1 MKRSSIASLLSTVSL
16 ALIASSAHAVTE
28 MTGNTDGGAF
38 FRIVV
43 PDAWNGDLVIW
54 NHGFSLSPI
63 GPVSDLGPL
72 AALQLSEGYAVAASS
87 YQQFG
92 WALFKTKNDMQNMYS
107 VFKANFGEPNQVFL
121 NGASLGG
128 IVTAQL
134 IENAHIGNVVGAYP
148 ICGAL
153 AGSRNWDAGIDIR
166 LVYDAI
172 CANTPA
178 AFIDGGGTG
187 LPAPGFPTYVIPPGS
202 SPLDNEVTMAL
213 KINACMGILTPPNF
227 RTPQQQ
233 ANLVAFL
240 TETGLPGS
248 FILIDMGFALFGLS
262 DLIWNRAKLDGKQGM
277 GNIGVTY
284 DIPAI
289 DASIERV
296 ATNPGAANRLGRN
309 YTPSGAVGN
318 VKIVSLHTDQDGLVI
333 VENESDYAEV
343 VPASNLTTAIVV
355 EGAPSHCGFTD
366 AEVVSGWESLR
377 GWVAGQP
384 QPTAASLQGTCQFL
398 AAGGAGVPVPGPCRI
413 DSSYVIDDMDGRV
426 PPR

>member
-1 MKRSSIASLLSTVSL
+1 MKRINIALLSLAVLL
-16 ALIASSAHAVTE
+16 ALFTTSAHALTE

-38 FRIVV
+38 FKIVV
-43 PDAWNGDLVIW
+43 PDDWNGDLVIW

-72 AALQLSEGYAVAASS
+72 APLQLSEGYAVAASS

-107 VFKANFGEPNQVFL
+107 VFKANFGEPNQVYL

-134 IENAHIGNVVGAYP
+134 IEKAHIGNVVGAYP
-148 ICGAL
+148 ICGAV

-166 LVYDAI
+166 LIYDAV
-172 CANTPA
+172 CANTPS
-178 AFIDGGGTG
+178 AFIDGGGKG
-187 LPAPGFPTYVIPPGS
+187 LPAPGFPTYVIPPGT
-202 SPLDNEVTMAL
+202 SPFDNEVTMAL
-213 KINACMGILTPPNF
+213 KANACMGILTPEEF

-233 ANLVAFL
+233 ANLVAYL
-240 TETGLPGS
+240 TETELPAS
-248 FILIDMGFALFGLS
+248 FILTDMGFALFGLS
-262 DLIWNRAKLDGKQGM
+262 DLIWNKAKLAGKQGM

-284 DIPAI
+284 DVPAI

-296 ATNPGAANRLGRN
+296 ATNPGGANRLGRN
-309 YTPSGAVGN
+309 YTPSGVVGD
-318 VKIVSLHTDQDGLVI
+318 VKIVSMHTDQDGLVI
-333 VENESDYAEV
+333 VENESEYASV

-355 EGAPSHCGFTD
+355 EAAPSHCGFTS
-366 AEVVSGWESLR
+366 AEVAAGWESLR

-384 QPTAASLQGTCQFL
+384 QPTAASVQGTCQYL
-398 AAGGAGVPVPGPCRI
+398 EGVAGVPGPCRI
-413 DSSYVIDDMDGRV
+413 DPAYVIPDMDGRI

>member
-1 MKRSSIASLLSTVSL
+1 
-16 ALIASSAHAVTE
+16 

-38 FRIVV
+38 FKIVV
-43 PDAWNGDLVIW
+43 PDVWNGDLVIW

-92 WALFKTKNDMQNMYS
+92 WALFKTKNDMQNLYN
-107 VFKANFGEPNQVFL
+107 VFKANFGVPNQVFL

-134 IENAHIGNVVGAYP
+134 VEKAHIGNVVGAYP
-148 ICGAL
+148 ICGAV
-153 AGSRNWDAGIDIR
+153 AGSRNWDAGLDFR
-166 LVYDAI
+166 LIYDAV

-178 AFIDGGGTG
+178 AFIDGGGQG
-187 LPAPGFPTYVIPPGS
+187 LPAPGFPTYVIPPGN
-202 SPLDNEVTMAL
+202 SPLENEITMAL
-213 KINACMGILTPPNF
+213 KANACMGILTPPEF

-233 ANLVAFL
+233 ANLVAYL
-240 TETGLPGS
+240 TETELPAS
-248 FILIDMGFALFGLS
+248 FILTDMGFALFGLS
-262 DLIWNRAKLDGKQGM
+262 DLIWNGAKLNGKQGM

-284 DIPAI
+284 DLPAI

-296 ATNPGAANRLGRN
+296 ATSPGGANRLSRN
-309 YTPSGAVGN
+309 YTPSGVVGD
-318 VKIVSLHTDQDGLVI
+318 VKIVSLHTDKDGLVI
-333 VENESDYAEV
+333 VENESEYASV
-343 VPASNLTTAIVV
+343 VPASNLTTGIVV
-355 EGAPSHCGFTD
+355 EDAPSHCGFTN
-366 AEVVSGWESLR
+366 AEVVAGWESLR

-384 QPTAASLQGTCQFL
+384 QPTAASLQGTCLFL
-398 AAGGAGVPVPGPCRI
+398 EAGGAGAPVPGPCRI
-413 DSSYVIDDMDGRV
+413 DPTFVIPDMDGRV